1 MAGTQKQTLWI
12 DFSQSQYYLIPDDQ
26 ALPAGPLRLATL
38 GGRVLLVDPDAA
50 APRIVTEAAAQAHL
64 QAEAFASLSGA
75 RNVLADL
82 LTATVPEIEKDPAEP
97 EPGATEPAFDPL
109 LLLLG
114 IPTEAFKQDPA
125 LGGLGLH
132 NILKTLADL
141 LADVISDDETRLA
154 AARERVHRF
163 RLDLEKSGIEVHPRL
178 DELPDKIHAW
188 YTVTDDKAAFQQIQ
202 AILQTTAD
210 RLRAAYERGETDYAT
225 LLADVLQDV
234 QVVFAEEEE
243 TDEQRQ
249 RRYRDMARSSIEATG
264 LPKFDFKKLWA
275 EYNQSDHN
283 QN

>member
-1 MAGTQKQTLWI
+1 MSSDDQSTLWI
-12 DFSQSQYYLIPDDQ
+12 DFAQAKYYLIPDHQ
-26 ALPAGPLRLATL
+26 VLLAGALRLATL
-38 GGRVLLVDPDAA
+38 GGSVQLVDPAAA
-50 APRIVTEAAAQAHL
+50 APWMTTEAAAQSHL

-75 RNVLADL
+75 KNVLADL
-82 LTATVPEIEKDPAEP
+82 LNATVPEVEQDPAEP
-97 EPGATEPAFDPL
+97 EPAESTIDPL

-114 IPTEAFKQDPA
+114 IPTEAFKRDPA

-163 RLDLEKSGIEVHPRL
+163 RLDLEKSGIDVHPRL
-178 DELPDKIHAW
+178 DELPDKVHAW
-188 YTVTDDKAAFQQIQ
+188 YTVSEDKEAFHQIQ

-210 RLRAAYERGETDYAT
+210 RLRGAYEQGESDYAT
-225 LLADVLQDV
+225 ILAAVLQDV
-234 QVVFAEEEE
+234 QAVFAEDEE

-249 RRYRDMARSSIEATG
+249 RRYREMARSSIEATG

-275 EYNQSDHN
+275 EYNQSD
-283 QN
+283 QDKS